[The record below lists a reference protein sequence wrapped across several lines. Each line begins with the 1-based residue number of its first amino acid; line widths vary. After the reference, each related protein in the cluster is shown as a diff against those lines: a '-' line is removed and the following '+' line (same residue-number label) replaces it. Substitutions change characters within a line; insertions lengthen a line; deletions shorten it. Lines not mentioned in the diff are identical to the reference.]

1 MYERHYG
8 LSEKPF
14 EIAPDPKF
22 LFLNS
27 NYRELLASLIY
38 GVTERKGLIALVGE
52 VGTGKTLM
60 LNALKE
66 RLDASVKV
74 ATIVNPDLTFRQ
86 MLNMILAD
94 LDLYRG
100 SKTIS
105 VENGLQRLQHF
116 AKEQFESSGNVVVIV
131 DEAQNLRSKTMES
144 MRMLS
149 NIETA
154 SAKLIQLIFSGQP
167 ELDQKLKKPEWRQLV
182 QRISIKRRSTQ
193 LTYAECREYIRHRM
207 AVAGGNG
214 SALFSDN
221 AQKAIFKWS
230 EGIPRKINILCDNA
244 LLIGYGLRRDAIG
257 REIVEEA
264 VSDLDWA
271 SPPPTGAVEAA
282 SIEPIALSAA
292 ARPKRPVSTS
302 ASLERDRVRLSPIW
316 IVLTIF
322 ALLVF
327 LTLLGW
333 EMAHMSR

>member
-86 MLNMILAD
+86 MLNMILSD

-105 VENGLQRLQHF
+105 VENGLQKLEHF
-116 AKEQFESSGNVVVIV
+116 AKEQFKSSGNVVVIV

-144 MRMLS
+144 LRMLS

-154 SAKLIQLIFSGQP
+154 SAKLIQLILSGQP
-167 ELDQKLKKPEWRQLV
+167 ELDRKLKKPEWRQLV

-193 LTYAECREYIRHRM
+193 LTYAECCDYIRHRL
-207 AVAGGNG
+207 AVAGRNG
-214 SALFSDN
+214 SPLFSDN

-244 LLIGYGLRRDAIG
+244 LLTGYGLRRDTIG
-257 REIVEEA
+257 RDIVEEA

-271 SPPPTGAVEAA
+271 NPPPAEVAGA
-282 SIEPIALSAA
+282 ALIQPKPAA
-292 ARPKRPVSTS
+292 AAAKPQTPAAPS
-302 ASLERDRVRLSPIW
+302 AFLERVRTHLSPMGV
-316 IVLTIF
+316 VLTVF
-322 ALLVF
+322 TLLVL
-327 LTLLGW
+327 LTLFGW
-333 EMAHMSR
+333 KIATESN

>member
-38 GVTERKGLIALVGE
+38 GVTERKGLITLVGE

-86 MLNMILAD
+86 MLNMILSD
-94 LDLYRG
+94 LDIYRG

-116 AKEQFESSGNVVVIV
+116 AREQFESSGNVVVIV
-131 DEAQNLRSKTMES
+131 DEAQSLRSKTMES
-144 MRMLS
+144 LRMLS

-154 SAKLIQLIFSGQP
+154 SAKLIQLIFSGQT
-167 ELDQKLKKPEWRQLV
+167 ELDRKLKKPEWRQLV

-193 LTYAECREYIRHRM
+193 LTYAECREYIRHRL
-207 AVAGGNG
+207 AVAGRNG
-214 SALFSDN
+214 SSPFSDN
-221 AQKAIFKWS
+221 AQKAIFEWS

-244 LLIGYGLRRDAIG
+244 LLTGYGLRRETIG

-271 SPPPTGAVEAA
+271 SPPPAEDPVQPEPAAV
-282 SIEPIALSAA
+282 SRPQMPLS
-292 ARPKRPVSTS
+292 PS
-302 ASLERDRVRLSPIW
+302 ASLERARPRLSPIGL
-316 IVLTIF
+316 VLTVF
-322 ALLVF
+322 ALLVI
-327 LTLLGW
+327 LTLSVW
-333 EMAHMSR
+333 KIAVEFK

>member
-1 MYERHYG
+1 
-8 LSEKPF
+8 
-14 EIAPDPKF
+14 
-22 LFLNS
+22 
-27 NYRELLASLIY
+27 
-38 GVTERKGLIALVGE
+38 
-52 VGTGKTLM
+52 
-60 LNALKE
+60 
-66 RLDASVKV
+66 V

-94 LDLYRG
+94 LDLSRG

-193 LTYAECREYIRHRM
+193 LTYAECREYIRHRL
-207 AVAGGNG
+207 AVAGSNG
-214 SALFSDN
+214 SSPFSDN
-221 AQKAIFKWS
+221 AQKAIFEWS

>member
-116 AKEQFESSGNVVVIV
+116 AMEQFESSGNVVVIV
-131 DEAQNLRSKTMES
+131 DEAQNLRSRPWKACVCFPILKPPAPS
-144 MRMLS
+144 SS
-149 NIETA
+149 N
-154 SAKLIQLIFSGQP
+154 
-167 ELDQKLKKPEWRQLV
+167 
-182 QRISIKRRSTQ
+182 
-193 LTYAECREYIRHRM
+193 
-207 AVAGGNG
+207 
-214 SALFSDN
+214 
-221 AQKAIFKWS
+221 
-230 EGIPRKINILCDNA
+230 
-244 LLIGYGLRRDAIG
+244 
-257 REIVEEA
+257 
-264 VSDLDWA
+264 
-271 SPPPTGAVEAA
+271 
-282 SIEPIALSAA
+282 
-292 ARPKRPVSTS
+292 
-302 ASLERDRVRLSPIW
+302 
-316 IVLTIF
+316 
-322 ALLVF
+322 
-327 LTLLGW
+327 
-333 EMAHMSR
+333 

>member
-193 LTYAECREYIRHRM
+193 LTYAECREYIRHRL
-207 AVAGGNG
+207 AVAGSNG
-214 SALFSDN
+214 SSPFSDN
-221 AQKAIFKWS
+221 AQKAIFAMVRRHTTEDQHS
-230 EGIPRKINILCDNA
+230 LRQCVADRIRVTAGCDRPGDRGGSGFGSGLGEPA
-244 LLIGYGLRRDAIG
+244 AYGRRRG
-257 REIVEEA
+257 R
-264 VSDLDWA
+264 
-271 SPPPTGAVEAA
+271 
-282 SIEPIALSAA
+282 
-292 ARPKRPVSTS
+292 
-302 ASLERDRVRLSPIW
+302 
-316 IVLTIF
+316 F
-322 ALLVF
+322 
-327 LTLLGW
+327 
-333 EMAHMSR
+333 H

>member
-86 MLNMILAD
+86 MLSMILSD

-116 AKEQFESSGNVVVIV
+116 AKEQFESAGNVVVII

-144 MRMLS
+144 LRMLS

-154 SAKLIQLIFSGQP
+154 KTKLIQLIFSGQP
-167 ELDQKLKKPEWRQLV
+167 ELDRKLKKPEWRQFV

-193 LTYAECREYIRHRM
+193 LTYAECREYIRHRLT
-207 AVAGGNG
+207 VAGGNG
-214 SALFSDN
+214 SSLFSDN
-221 AQKAIFKWS
+221 AEKAIFKWS

-257 REIVEEA
+257 REVVEEA

-271 SPPPTGAVEAA
+271 SPPPAGALEAT
-282 SIEPIALSAA
+282 SIEPIPLSVA
-292 ARPKRPVSTS
+292 ARPTRPLSPS
-302 ASLERDRVRLSPIW
+302 ASLERDRARLSPIW
-316 IVLTIF
+316 FVLIVF
-322 ALLVF
+322 AFLVF
-327 LTLLGW
+327 FTLWGW
-333 EMAHMSR
+333 EMAHRPR

>member
-66 RLDASVKV
+66 RLNASVKV

-86 MLNMILAD
+86 MLNMILAE
-94 LDLYRG
+94 LDLSRS

-116 AKEQFESSGNVVVIV
+116 AKEQFESSGNVVVIL

-193 LTYAECREYIRHRM
+193 LAYAECREYIRHRL
-207 AVAGGNG
+207 AVAGSNG
-214 SALFSDN
+214 SSPFSDN
-221 AQKAIFKWS
+221 AQKAIFEWS

-271 SPPPTGAVEAA
+271 SPPPGGAIEAA
-282 SIEPIALSAA
+282 PIASIPLSVA

-302 ASLERDRVRLSPIW
+302 ASLEKDMTRRSPIW
-316 IVLTIF
+316 MVLIFF

-327 LTLLGW
+327 VTLWGW
-333 EMAHMSR
+333 KMADMSR